1 MMLTL
6 GFHSSRQRLPELVV
20 SHPLIHSE
28 GGEALIVFLFLVLGL
43 K

>member
-1 MMLTL
+1 MLTL
-6 GFHSSRQRLPELVV
+6 GFHSSRQRLPEFVV

-28 GGEALIVFLFLVLGL
+28 GEVLIVSMFLVLGL

>member
-1 MMLTL
+1 MLTL
-6 GFHSSRQRLPELVV
+6 GFHSSRQRLLEFVV

-28 GGEALIVFLFLVLGL
+28 GGEVLIVSMFLVLGL